1 MKDVI
6 ATGLE
11 VPEGPVVLPDG
22 RIAFVEQVRGQ
33 VSVYDGTSVHCLAM
47 VGGAANAVTLGLD
60 ALYAAQNGGVVGAWR
75 SDDPRTPGIQRV
87 YLDGR
92 VEYVTTD
99 VAGQPLLAPND
110 LCFGA
115 DGRLWFTDPGHP
127 YDPLRR
133 GANGRLIAIGR
144 GRDEIVADVGPVY
157 CNGLA
162 FGVDGRLVW
171 VESYGRYVCRL
182 GEGGREVL
190 CQLPENH
197 VPDGLAVAADGRMFV
212 ATLTSTG
219 ITVVGPDGE
228 VLDLIELDEAA
239 LPTNCC
245 FDGSALWVT
254 DFGRDYENL
263 PGRGRLWRVETDAV
277 GAAVA
282 MGAVQ
287 PRREAGPHVW

>member
-1 MKDVI
+1 VKDVI

-33 VSVYDGTSVHCLAM
+33 VSVHDGTE
-47 VGGAANAVTLGLD
+47 
-60 ALYAAQNGGVVGAWR
+60 
-75 SDDPRTPGIQRV
+75 
-87 YLDGR
+87 GR
-92 VEYVTTD
+92 AVEYVTTD

-171 VESYGRYVCRL
+171 VESYRPAR
-182 GEGGREVL
+182 
-190 CQLPENH
+190 
-197 VPDGLAVAADGRMFV
+197 VP
-212 ATLTSTG
+212 
-219 ITVVGPDGE
+219 
-228 VLDLIELDEAA
+228 
-239 LPTNCC
+239 
-245 FDGSALWVT
+245 
-254 DFGRDYENL
+254 
-263 PGRGRLWRVETDAV
+263 
-277 GAAVA
+277 
-282 MGAVQ
+282 
-287 PRREAGPHVW
+287 PRRQRP

>member
-1 MKDVI
+1 VKDVI

-47 VGGAANAVTLGLD
+47 VGGSANAVTLGLD

-171 VESYGRYVCRL
+171 VESSGRYVCRL

-254 DFGRDYENL
+254 DFGRDYETV
-263 PGRGRLWRVETDAV
+263 PGRGRLWRMETDAV
-277 GAAVA
+277 GAALATGV
-282 MGAVQ
+282 V
-287 PRREAGPHVW
+287 